1 MNTTLPAVQAH
12 VSHAPRIVIMNHGNV
27 AKAKRQAN
35 RLHRR
40 YLNQVT
46 RRLQRDVE
54 CWDDEVFDAPSLST
68 WDLW

>member
-1 MNTTLPAVQAH
+1 MITTLPAVQAH
-12 VSHAPRIVIMNHGNV
+12 VSHAPRVIVINHGGV
-27 AKAKRQAN
+27 SKLKRKAN

-46 RRLQRDVE
+46 RRLQRDSE
-54 CWDDEVFDAPSLST
+54 RWDDEPFHAPSLST